1 MIRVLALVAV
11 LIGLPGVHAEAQSVY
26 VPRRGG
32 KVIEVPLGALPVT
45 ATTHLPTPA
54 EGGMVRVDGLPNG
67 AMVVVDGR
75 ALGGPAELGGGWIVL
90 APGPHFFDVALPGG
104 NAIRFTVV
112 TPVET
117 SGYQVVP
124 KP

>member
-1 MIRVLALVAV
+1 
-11 LIGLPGVHAEAQSVY
+11 
-26 VPRRGG
+26 
-32 KVIEVPLGALPVT
+32 
-45 ATTHLPTPA
+45 
-54 EGGMVRVDGLPNG
+54 MVRVDGLPNG

-75 ALGGPAELGGGWIVL
+75 PLGGPAELGGGWIVL
-90 APGPHFFDVALPGG
+90 APGPHFFEVALPGG

-112 TPVET
+112 TPVES

>member
-11 LIGLPGVHAEAQSVY
+11 LIGLMGVHAEAQSVY
-26 VPRRGG
+26 VPRGG
-32 KVIEVPLGALPVT
+32 KVVEVPLGALPVT
-45 ATTHLPTPA
+45 ATTQLPTPA

-104 NAIRFTVV
+104 SAIRFTVV